1 MYLKIIG
8 HANGTHPLGYLTR
21 YVRAADIEEVTDIDK
36 YKLDAEGKEVK
47 GKDGK
52 PIPEAMTVLIVHG
65 LEASTGSTNRTR
77 RYFVKGKPVDW
88 IRKIREAVRD
98 EHAARAL
105 AAHRAIEADQRKA
118 K

>member
-1 MYLKIIG
+1 MFLKLIG
-8 HANGTHPLGYLTR
+8 LAIGSHPTGYRTR
-21 YVRAADIEEVTDIDK
+21 YVRASDIEEVTDVEK

-47 GKDGK
+47 DKEGK
-52 PIPEAMTVLIVHG
+52 PIPEVFTALILHG
-65 LEASTGSTNRTR
+65 PEPSDGTNNRTR
-77 RYFVKGKPVDW
+77 SYFVKGQPGDW
-88 IRKIREAVRD
+88 IKKIRDAVRA